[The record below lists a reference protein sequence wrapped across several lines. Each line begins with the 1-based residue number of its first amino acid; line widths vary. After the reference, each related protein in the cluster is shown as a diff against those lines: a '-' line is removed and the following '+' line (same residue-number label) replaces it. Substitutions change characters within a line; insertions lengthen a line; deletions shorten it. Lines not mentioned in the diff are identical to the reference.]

1 MTRWQDTHS
10 PLTARHTLSLSD
22 TLLGL
27 TAPWRR
33 TVHKDPLFGGVWPRN
48 FTNVITT
55 FSPTPP
61 PLFTQVVTRT
71 MFHYENIQTDRRQNI
86 KHQELFSIT
95 TGNCFWAPGT
105 GFSGR
110 KYAFFS
116 GGWSKPPVNSSA
128 CSAEFSNRFLE

>member
-86 KHQELFSIT
+86 KHQEMFSIRREIDFGLQELGFQAENT
-95 TGNCFWAPGT
+95 RFSRGGGQNHRLTPRHAPRSFLT
-105 GFSGR
+105 
-110 KYAFFS
+110 AF
-116 GGWSKPPVNSSA
+116 
-128 CSAEFSNRFLE
+128 